1 MEKEYSKES
10 FEDKICTP
18 SQINGDFCI
27 TCFNLVFL
35 LEIYQHTSTLKVQ
48 DYIKFQK
55 FQKLMISMDTQIK
68 HVIYFALFLVM
79 NVELH
84 YSTAQAIKDM
94 PQEWSYLSL
103 AQWKQINPNHTV

>member
-1 MEKEYSKES
+1 
-10 FEDKICTP
+10 
-18 SQINGDFCI
+18 
-27 TCFNLVFL
+27 
-35 LEIYQHTSTLKVQ
+35 
-48 DYIKFQK
+48 
-55 FQKLMISMDTQIK
+55 MDTQIK

-84 YSTAQAIKDM
+84 YSTAQEIKDM